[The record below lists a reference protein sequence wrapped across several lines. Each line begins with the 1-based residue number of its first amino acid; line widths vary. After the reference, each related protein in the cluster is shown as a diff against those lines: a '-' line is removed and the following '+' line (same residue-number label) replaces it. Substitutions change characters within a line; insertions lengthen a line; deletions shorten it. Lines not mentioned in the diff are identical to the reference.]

1 MKKKG
6 FILSLIIILTMIT
19 TVAFAEGEIIVK
31 IDSVNVEFN
40 EEVGAPFID
49 ENNRTLVPFR
59 AALEAF
65 GADIEWDAES
75 RTAKAIKEDI
85 VVEIPVGEKYI
96 LKNGEKIDSDTAA
109 IIKDGRTYLPI
120 RNVIEAFGSEVQWDS
135 KLNTVVITTEPFDAK
150 AKVMNAYENY
160 YKWENYDMYALVNMS
175 MSIPDGTGNTQQ
187 MNMQMDMNATAF
199 TNPMKMKANANMV
212 MDLGV
217 DKLEQP
223 LMEMYVVTEDDKF
236 TTYMGMTDMNSGELT
251 WVKQELEDEN
261 FATLLD
267 PNNEEMK
274 ALNEKSITDARYLGT
289 YAEGDKKLEK
299 YEITISFEAFNE
311 IMGQSMAMFKDSL
324 GEDAQL
330 GLDLFKNLGDVTCIM
345 YLDEATGEFAKQ
357 EMDMSSILSTIM
369 EEMMS
374 MIVEEVPAEAEDEE
388 LNALF
393 DMLKGIKMDM
403 VAEYKNINAA
413 EDFEIPEEALNA
425 ITTEELLEEAAEKAT
440 EAEAEET
447 TEVEEAEEV
456 TE

>member
-6 FILSLIIILTMIT
+6 FILSLIVILTMIT

-85 VVEIPVGEKYI
+85 AVEIPVGEKYI
-96 LKNGEKIDSDTAA
+96 VKNGEKIVSDTAA

-160 YKWENYDMYALVNMS
+160 YKWENYDMYALINMS
-175 MSIPDGTGNTQQ
+175 MAIPDGTGNMQQ
-187 MNMQMDMNATAF
+187 MNMQMDMDATAF
-199 TNPMKMKANANMV
+199 TNPMKMKVNANMA
-212 MDLGV
+212 MDLGIE
-217 DKLEQP
+217 KLEQP

-236 TTYMGMTDMNSGELT
+236 TTYMGMTNMTSGELT

-274 ALNEKSITDARYLGT
+274 ALNEKSIANARYLGT
-289 YAEGDKKLEK
+289 YAEGDRNLEK
-299 YEITISFEAFNE
+299 YEITISYEAFNE
-311 IMGQSMAMFKDSL
+311 LMGQSMAMFKDTL

-330 GLDLFKNLGDVTCIM
+330 GLDLLNSLGDVTCIL

-357 EMDMSSILSTIM
+357 EMDMSSIISTIM
-369 EEMMS
+369 EEMMT
-374 MIVEEVPAEAEDEE
+374 MIVEETPEAGTDAELD
-388 LNALF
+388 ALIE
-393 DMLKGIKMDM
+393 MLKGIKMDM
-403 VAEYKNINAA
+403 VAEYKNINEA

-425 ITTEELLEEAAEKAT
+425 ITTEELLEKAAEEAAEV
-440 EAEAEET
+440 EET
-447 TEVEEAEEV
+447 EEEV
-456 TE
+456 DSEEVSE